1 MMEKVG
7 EHDQNILD
15 EFTKNYKKKK
25 KSAGLAQHH
34 SEVLV
39 VPLANMYPEASF
51 QTALKT

>member
-1 MMEKVG
+1 MG

-15 EFTKNYKKKK
+15 EFTKNYKKKI
-25 KSAGLAQHH
+25 SAGLAQQH

>member
-1 MMEKVG
+1 MNM
-7 EHDQNILD
+7 
-15 EFTKNYKKKK
+15 TKIYWMNLQRITKKK
-25 KSAGLAQHH
+25 KSAGLAQQH